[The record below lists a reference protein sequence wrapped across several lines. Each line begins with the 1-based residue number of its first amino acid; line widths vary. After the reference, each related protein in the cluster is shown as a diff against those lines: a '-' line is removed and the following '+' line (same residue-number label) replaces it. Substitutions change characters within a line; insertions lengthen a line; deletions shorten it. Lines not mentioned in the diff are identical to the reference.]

1 MIRVRAGDRV
11 CQRRPYGAGLVK
23 VRYGTVLKVGA
34 RGARVRFDGE
44 RNDLWVA
51 KDLYPSDETRTERTR
66 APEAGA
72 ENGEANMAKA
82 KAIPVGSRV
91 QFKHARQLR
100 RGVVVSVNDR
110 VVQVT
115 LDDGGTLWP
124 KPAEVTV
131 LAAVETPT
139 APPPVVSPASTRV
152 PAPLPAAS
160 SAPTSVAASNAVA
173 AVGVAPEPTVASAR
187 PATPA
192 PGVAV
197 APGGSDWLQ
206 ELAAYAV
213 GLLKRADADVQ
224 ASYEARDKALV
235 VAREAE
241 RELDAAKLRLEKANE
256 EARAC
261 AARAVDLEQRRDAL
275 RTLVRT
281 GRTP

>member
-1 MIRVRAGDRV
+1 MIRVQAGDRV

-51 KDLYPSDETRTERTR
+51 KDLYPSDETRTERTK

-82 KAIPVGSRV
+82 KAVPVGSRV
-91 QFKHARQLR
+91 QFKHAKQLR

-124 KPAEVTV
+124 KPADVTV
-131 LAAVETPT
+131 LAAVEATAAPA
-139 APPPVVSPASTRV
+139 APPS
-152 PAPLPAAS
+152 AAS